1 MLTGFEE
8 MKLSNIKQTPNINL
22 SNMEEMKLS
31 NSFIETVTQ
40 KQGEM
45 KECEEQIKELIK
57 QKEKIV

>member
-31 NSFIETVTQ
+31 NSFIETVTE

>member
-1 MLTGFEE
+1 
-8 MKLSNIKQTPNINL
+8 
-22 SNMEEMKLS
+22 MEEMKLS
-31 NSFIETVTQ
+31 NSFIETVTE